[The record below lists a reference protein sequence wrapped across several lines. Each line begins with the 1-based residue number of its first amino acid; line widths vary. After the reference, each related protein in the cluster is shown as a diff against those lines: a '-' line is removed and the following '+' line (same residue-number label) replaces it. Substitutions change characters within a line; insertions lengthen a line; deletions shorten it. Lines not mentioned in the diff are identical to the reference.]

1 MADLI
6 AERKAVRAEIGPAND
21 EATNIALDH
30 KQNAIKVSSNSVYGA
45 TGSQH
50 GVLPPASYVAETVT
64 SEGRRMIEVVRSMVE
79 RYGIAGG
86 ERMVLLSDD
95 ASGTAAATPLRV
107 IYGDTDSV
115 FILFETASPQL
126 AERSGQILAAECTR
140 RFPRPIKLEYEKMSQ
155 RSLFKQTKKRYAL
168 NMYELG
174 DALDDPCGG
183 KIKVRGMSMVR
194 RDNFAFK
201 RNLEKRMVDI
211 LLDLRRDP
219 KQAIKD
225 CEAHVRSELRRL
237 VSGNVSLH
245 ELTVNVSLTKPL
257 EAYSDDVVIPKV
269 VAARFV
275 LAPPPPSHPE
285 RSGRVSCMTVC
296 VARARVCVC
305 VCGGGADAWCA
316 RIRWCASRRAT
327 ASTSLWGVFR
337 ARLLAA
343 RSPILPWTSRR
354 SSDGTTCSI

>member
-95 ASGTAAATPLRV
+95 VSGTAATPLRV

-225 CEAHVRSELRRL
+225 CEAYVRSELRRL

-269 VAARFV
+269 VAARCG
-275 LAPPPPSHPE
+275 ASGKPPNGAA
-285 RSGRVSCMTVC
+285 GRVWWCMMVC
-296 VARARVCVC
+296 MARALARMWA
-305 VCGGGADAWCA
+305 ADAWCA

-327 ASTSLWGVFR
+327 ASTSSWGVFR
-337 ARLLAA
+337 AQSLAA
-343 RSPILPWTSRR
+343 RSPISPWTSRR
-354 SSDGTTCSI
+354 FSVGTTCSI